1 MYYPSLEEVKGMAG
15 RGNLVPVYRSI
26 NADLETP
33 VSAYLKVARP
43 PYSFLLESVA
53 GGERI
58 GRYSF
63 IGADPYRVI
72 KTGPGQPDGQVDPL
86 TLVQAE
92 MDQYKLVPVDDLP
105 RFHGGAVGYLA
116 YDTISYFEPRVPP
129 MPADPQGLPESVFT
143 FVDTLLV
150 FDHLRHDIKVVSHVR
165 LNGDIPSAYAQATA
179 KIDDMV
185 RRLAQPLELS
195 PGPTGTQRNSR
206 RGRGSPFQ
214 LHPRGIR
221 HSGG

>member
-1 MYYPSLEEVKGMAG
+1 MYNPTLEEVKSMAG
-15 RGNLVPVYRSI
+15 KGNLVPVFRSI

-63 IGADPYRVI
+63 IGTEPYRVI
-72 KTGPGQPDGQVDPL
+72 KTGPDEAGGEVDPL

-92 MDQYKLVPVDDLP
+92 MDQYKLVSVADLP
-105 RFHGGAVGYLA
+105 RFHGGGVGYLA

-129 MPADPQGLPESVFT
+129 MPADPQGAAPIGV
-143 FVDTLLV
+143 
-150 FDHLRHDIKVVSHVR
+150 HVR
-165 LNGDIPSAYAQATA
+165 RYSA
-179 KIDDMV
+179 
-185 RRLAQPLELS
+185 
-195 PGPTGTQRNSR
+195 G
-206 RGRGSPFQ
+206 F
-214 LHPRGIR
+214 
-221 HSGG
+221 